1 MRTVQS
7 VARKIEQEVGLPHAT
22 ALRISRKL
30 NDLARS
36 VSWATPLPDEA
47 ERKKKIR
54 PAAKPPRA
62 RGVEKAIP
70 KKK

>member
-1 MRTVQS
+1 MPTVQS

-30 NDLARS
+30 NDLAKS
-36 VSWATPLPDEA
+36 VSWAKPLPDKA
-47 ERKKKIR
+47 GRKKKIR
-54 PAAKPPRA
+54 LAAKLPRA
-62 RGVEKAIP
+62 KDVEKAIP